1 MRKLENVF
9 SIRRNEAALITG
21 PYFPWKSNHRNTC
34 KTFFPDFWNI
44 FNTTHVHITAL
55 VSIWLITNEV
65 CTTCIIKF
73 EEMF

>member
-1 MRKLENVF
+1 MSSVSAETKQLSLLGPTFHGNLIIVIHVKHFF
-9 SIRRNEAALITG
+9 S
-21 PYFPWKSNHRNTC
+21 
-34 KTFFPDFWNI
+34 DFWNI

>member
-1 MRKLENVF
+1 MSSVSAETKQLSLLGPTFHGNLIIVIHVKHFFLIFGIF
-9 SIRRNEAALITG
+9 SIQQN
-21 PYFPWKSNHRNTC
+21 N
-34 KTFFPDFWNI
+34 
-44 FNTTHVHITAL
+44 VHITAL